1 MSSSFRSSRHS
12 AHGSF
17 YLSFWLRLTRAYVG
31 MAEYVVRV
39 AHIDDVGSEYRHD
52 RDEESR
58 REYSALSDHR
68 FEEGVRD
75 I

>member
-1 MSSSFRSSRHS
+1 
-12 AHGSF
+12 
-17 YLSFWLRLTRAYVG
+17 
-31 MAEYVVRV
+31 MAEYMVRV
-39 AHIDDVGSEYRHD
+39 AHIDDVGSEYRHN
-52 RDEESR
+52 RNEESR